1 MVRNVVHNIV
11 DTALH
16 RAARRTDMATP
27 AKIAGDLAYID
38 FFSGTQAHL
47 KLLRCGLVEKNCG
60 LPHRLSP
67 SAAVRSLPDP
77 KVRRRKMTFL
87 FAGLR

>member
-16 RAARRTDMATP
+16 RAARRTDMATS
-27 AKIAGDLAYID
+27 AKIAGDLAHID

-47 KLLRCGLVEKNCG
+47 KLLRCGLVEVNCG
-60 LPHRLSP
+60 LHTDCPHQLLYDPFQIRRSD
-67 SAAVRSLPDP
+67 AV
-77 KVRRRKMTFL
+77 K
-87 FAGLR
+87 